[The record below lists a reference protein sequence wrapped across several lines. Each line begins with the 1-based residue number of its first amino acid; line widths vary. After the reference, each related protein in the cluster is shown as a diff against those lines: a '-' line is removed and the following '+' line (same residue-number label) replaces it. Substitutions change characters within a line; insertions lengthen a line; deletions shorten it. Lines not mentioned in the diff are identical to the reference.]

1 MGAHRNCSPTSLSR
15 GAEKW
20 WVWMTRGGVVVRDG
34 VSGGVIALVP
44 VVAKTYGVGRRFKT
58 LDDEGMGG

>member
-1 MGAHRNCSPTSLSR
+1 
-15 GAEKW
+15 
-20 WVWMTRGGVVVRDG
+20 MTRGGVVVRDG